1 MHLPALQIK
10 PFVFDSPPRK
20 GISGAGLKLTAKRYT
35 VRNSADNVD
44 GLTLLFAHCI
54 GSHKEQWE
62 PTIQRIFHDQQSKDT
77 HLRIR
82 EAWSFDWQ
90 NHGDAAVLNQDVLKS
105 RPEGVSVYEWAPA
118 IAVFVRSPYMKG
130 HRIVPLG
137 HSAGAGAMM
146 LTTKEF
152 PVSELPYVSLIL
164 VEPTMVSKELYE
176 AHIDDRNATM
186 DFTVGATT
194 VRRDA
199 WPSRE
204 EAFKWL
210 SKRFPWQVWDPRV
223 VRLLTE
229 YGLQDAPSPPG
240 GVILKCD
247 RRQEAISYP
256 DIEGHFEATT
266 QMGYVCHA
274 LPIHIIW
281 GSQEHFVPDYIQD
294 SLSDV
299 SQGRVAASV
308 ARVDG
313 AAHMVVQEKPER
325 LAQSICDALDSI
337 RFYPSTRSRL

>member
-1 MHLPALQIK
+1 MSHSSLHVLAFQ
-10 PFVFDSPPRK
+10 
-20 GISGAGLKLTAKRYT
+20 G
-35 VRNSADNVD
+35 NSQ
-44 GLTLLFAHCI
+44 H
-54 GSHKEQWE
+54 
-62 PTIQRIFHDQQSKDT
+62 
-77 HLRIR
+77 
-82 EAWSFDWQ
+82 
-90 NHGDAAVLNQDVLKS
+90 AA
-105 RPEGVSVYEWAPA
+105 VYEWAPA
-118 IAVFVRSPYMKG
+118 IAAFVRSPYMKG

-137 HSAGAGAMM
+137 HSAGAGAMFVEKKYLKNTKCLPDGYFRM

-223 VRLLTE
+223 VRLLTVGTPA
-229 YGLQDAPSPPG
+229 YSHVIFLDNRRYDRNTVFKTPLHHQAASSSNAIGGKKQSRILILRDILRLQRRWDTFVMRFPFTLFGVARNISCKFPQNCPLSPSDPYL
-240 GVILKCD
+240 VRL
-247 RRQEAISYP
+247 Y
-256 DIEGHFEATT
+256 T
-266 QMGYVCHA
+266 
-274 LPIHIIW
+274 
-281 GSQEHFVPDYIQD
+281 GSPDYIQD

-308 ARVDG
+308 ARVEG
-313 AAHMVVQEKPER
+313 AAHMVRLHPE
-325 LAQSICDALDSI
+325 LHPD
-337 RFYPSTRSRL
+337 